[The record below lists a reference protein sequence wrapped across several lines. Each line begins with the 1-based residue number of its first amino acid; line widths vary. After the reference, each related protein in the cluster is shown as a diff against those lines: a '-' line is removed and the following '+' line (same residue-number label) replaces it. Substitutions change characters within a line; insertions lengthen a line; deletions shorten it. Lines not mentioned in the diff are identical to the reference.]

1 MTRTAIFIY
10 LIVFAVV
17 GRTSESNAVNVSIS
31 IGFFNVNVC
40 DFGDCVGNFNMSGTN
55 FLLQGGGFVMGPSL
69 EMPGT
74 TQALDFI
81 LFPGPFGSI
90 LTFNG
95 DQYLPVP
102 ANSAFG
108 SLDFRSVL
116 TFPTVP
122 RTPMGGFPPIA
133 PVTISG
139 PFTMTGHLQGLDT
152 ATNQVATF
160 DLTGSGI
167 ASVQFGFNSNGG
179 PPLEGNFIVRAA
191 QHTFVPEPSTWLLVV
206 TGLAAISAIRRI
218 VRVMPVGT
226 WGSPKGVDYVTSNLS
241 S

>member
-1 MTRTAIFIY
+1 
-10 LIVFAVV
+10 
-17 GRTSESNAVNVSIS
+17 
-31 IGFFNVNVC
+31 
-40 DFGDCVGNFNMSGTN
+40 
-55 FLLQGGGFVMGPSL
+55 
-69 EMPGT
+69 
-74 TQALDFI
+74 
-81 LFPGPFGSI
+81 
-90 LTFNG
+90 
-95 DQYLPVP
+95 
-102 ANSAFG
+102 
-108 SLDFRSVL
+108 
-116 TFPTVP
+116 
-122 RTPMGGFPPIA
+122 MGGFPPIA

-206 TGLAAISAIRRI
+206 TGLAAFSAIRRI
-218 VRVMPVGT
+218 VRVMPVGS
-226 WGSPKGVDYVTSNLS
+226 WGSPKGVDYVTSNPS